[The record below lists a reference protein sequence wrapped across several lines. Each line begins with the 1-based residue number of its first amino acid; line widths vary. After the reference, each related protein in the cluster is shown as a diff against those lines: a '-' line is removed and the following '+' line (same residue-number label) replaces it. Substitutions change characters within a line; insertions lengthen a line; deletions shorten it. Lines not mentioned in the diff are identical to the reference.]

1 MEIDTPV
8 LVVVERAEIERL
20 RSEITDLREAN
31 DSLREIVDSH
41 GKVREAEAME
51 RGRLLSRIERLTAL
65 VAEALEDR
73 VESEYALGPDW
84 VERAEAEVG
93 RGG

>member
-1 MEIDTPV
+1 MNISGPLDNNYYINTI
-8 LVVVERAEIERL
+8 ARL
-20 RSEITDLREAN
+20 RSENTDLKEAN

-41 GKVREAEAME
+41 GKVREAEALE
-51 RGRLLSRIERLTAL
+51 RGKLLNRCSRLSAL
-65 VAEALEDR
+65 VAEGLEDR
-73 VESEYALGPDW
+73 VETEYALGPDW